1 MGGARSGRGAPVG
14 LDLTTD
20 GDADRVERRARLV
33 IARQAR
39 VPLRSRSNGKEGK
52 TMAASKSAKKKS
64 AAAKKGGAAKASQG
78 GGKAPSKKSLA
89 VLGDVTGSEEAFERF
104 KAEAGALQGPLVGF
118 RADVRL
124 AYYNANRGVEALL
137 ERRAQIEKD
146 LPGISMG
153 EVEAIPA
160 LALGAV
166 FAASRAAQA
175 QAQGADEPSIS
186 TMLMRARDLRALMLS
201 SAESLVRAGLLPE
214 RAVEKIRQGRGA
226 MDAAQDCVD
235 LAALFRSNAGKLRGK
250 TPVSA
255 ANLAEAANVGSELL
269 TMLKPKAA
277 RSGKGAGKELM
288 AAVDM
293 RDRFWTMLVRRYEKA
308 RRAGVWLWGE
318 AEVDEH
324 VPLLQSRVAAPRK
337 ATPGSDAAA
346 PAEGGGG

>member
-1 MGGARSGRGAPVG
+1 
-14 LDLTTD
+14 
-20 GDADRVERRARLV
+20 
-33 IARQAR
+33 
-39 VPLRSRSNGKEGK
+39 
-52 TMAASKSAKKKS
+52 MAAKKS
-64 AAAKKGGAAKASQG
+64 AAKKGSGAKPAAKKGNGAKPAAKASNE
-78 GGKAPSKKSLA
+78 GGKAPSEKSLA

-104 KAEAGALQGPLVGF
+104 QAEAGALEGPLVGF

-124 AYYNANRGVEALL
+124 AHYNAKRGVEALL
-137 ERRAQIEKD
+137 ERRAQIEKE
-146 LPGISMG
+146 LPGISMS

-166 FAASRAAQA
+166 YAASRVA
-175 QAQGADEPSIS
+175 QAQGADEPRIS
-186 TMLMRARDLRALMLS
+186 AMLGRARELRGLLLS
-201 SAESLVRAGLLPE
+201 SAESLGRAGLLAE

-226 MDAAQDCVD
+226 VDAAQDCVD
-235 LAALFRSNAGKLRGK
+235 LAALFRANAGKLRGK

-255 ANLAEAANVGSELL
+255 ANLAEASNAGSELL

-277 RSGKGAGKELM
+277 RSAKGAGKELT

-293 RDRFWTMLVRRYEKA
+293 RDRFWTLLVRRYEKA

-337 ATPGSDAAA
+337 PKQAAGQDAAA
-346 PAEGGGG
+346 PAEAGGG